1 VREKLTARMPYAI
14 VLAITYYVL
23 PLLIRDTGLAMLIM
37 LCVMPMLTLCCAVVC
52 GVRHGFDL
60 LLPLAAAALFTP
72 TIFVFYNESA
82 WIYVVVHALLAL
94 VGTGIGS
101 VFYGKR

>member
-1 VREKLTARMPYAI
+1 MKKKLSALLPYAI
-14 VLAITYYVL
+14 VLAITYYAL
-23 PLLIRDTGLAMLIM
+23 PLLIRNTGFAILMM